1 MPKTIID
8 LIRHGEPVG
17 GHRYRG
23 HAIDDPL
30 TEKGWLQ
37 MWDGVGSC
45 NTWNHI
51 ITSPLQRCQ
60 VFAHELGKRYGID
73 VTVELRFKEVGF
85 GVWEGLSHDAVKI
98 DRAAEYSAFISD
110 PVKQRPD
117 GAEPLDDFIGRVNLA
132 YQEIVERHRNNHVL
146 IVTHAGVIRAIIAQ
160 ILDISPK
167 NLYLIKVNNGGIT
180 RIRYTRI
187 GAVLEMLNGKLAD

>member
-1 MPKTIID
+1 MPSTIID

-23 HAIDDPL
+23 YAIDDPL
-30 TEKGWLQ
+30 TEKGWSQ
-37 MWDGVGSC
+37 MWSGVGAC
-45 NTWNHI
+45 NTWDHI

-60 VFAHELGKRYGID
+60 VFAHELGERYGID
-73 VTVELRFKEVGF
+73 VTVESRFKEVGF

-98 DRAAEYSAFISD
+98 DRAAEYSAFIGD

-117 GAEPLDDFIGRVNLA
+117 GAEPLGDFIDRVSLA

-187 GAVLEMLNGKLAD
+187 GAVLEMLNGKLTN